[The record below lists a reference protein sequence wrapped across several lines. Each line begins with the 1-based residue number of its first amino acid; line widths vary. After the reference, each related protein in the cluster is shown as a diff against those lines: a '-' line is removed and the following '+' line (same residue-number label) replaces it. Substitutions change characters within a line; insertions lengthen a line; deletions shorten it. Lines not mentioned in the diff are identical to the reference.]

1 MSLLW
6 MLVIVL
12 LMSGVVFVGVALA
25 WASPRLAAFRIRPEQ
40 ARKMVGRKLWGRVL
54 GNMAMSGALVFALT
68 YLASPWLLDEGASI
82 GLRAVGHAIVILLV
96 YDLAYYFMHR
106 YAFHELTWLKK
117 VHAVHHRVRAPT
129 AIESLYLHPLE
140 TFLGQLLLT
149 VTACA
154 LGPVAPL
161 TWIGIL
167 AVHSTLNIVVHAG
180 LDLPF
185 PPFRA
190 LSYLSR
196 KHAIHHVSMR
206 GGNYASLT
214 PLWDL
219 MFGTAE

>member
-6 MLVIVL
+6 MLAAVL
-12 LMSGVVFVGVALA
+12 LLSGVVFFGVAWA
-25 WASPRLAAFRIRPEQ
+25 WATPRLAAFRIRPEQ
-40 ARKMVGRKLWGRVL
+40 SRKMVGRKLWGRVL
-54 GNMAMSGALVFALT
+54 GNMVMSGGLVFALT
-68 YLASPWLLDEGASI
+68 YLAAPWLLDEHGSI
-82 GLRAVGHAIVILLV
+82 GMGSIAHAIAILLV
-96 YDLAYYFMHR
+96 YDLAYYFLHR
-106 YAFHELTWLKK
+106 YAFHQTTWLKK

-129 AIESLYLHPLE
+129 AIESLYLHPVE
-140 TFLGQLLLT
+140 TFLGQFLLT
-149 VTACA
+149 AVTCVM
-154 LGPVAPL
+154 GPVAPL

-185 PPFRA
+185 FPFRA